1 MALVPGTRLGPY
13 EIAAQI
19 GEGGM
24 GEVYQATDTNLK
36 RAVAIKVLP
45 ESLALDAE
53 RLARFQREAEVLA
66 ALNHPNIAQ
75 IHGLEKSDGTIA
87 LVMELVEGPTLAD
100 RIAQGAIPVD
110 EALPIAKQ
118 IAEALEAAHE
128 QGIVHRDLK
137 PANIKVRPDGTV
149 KVLDFGLAKALEPAS
164 ALGTSAGQALSQA
177 PTITT
182 PAMTVAGMILG
193 TAAYMSPEQAK
204 GKTVDKR
211 SDVWAFGAVLFEML
225 TGKRAF
231 AGGDVSEV
239 LASVLAREPDWTL
252 LPNGLSPVLG
262 TYIRRCLHKDSK
274 QRVHDV
280 ADVRLALEGAF
291 ETGVSQVTDDSS
303 AIPQP
308 AVWRRALMPMAA
320 LIVGAVVAGVTV
332 WRATLPAPPLPVR
345 TEVTTSGDAALRP
358 DGIHR
363 NLAITQ
369 DGSRI
374 VYRGQDQLLVR
385 TLDQLEPT
393 AFITHLDDLRAPFVS
408 PDGEWVGFVERT
420 TLKKVAITGGPPV
433 TVTGMEGVLRGASWG
448 EDGTII
454 YGTLQ
459 AGTGLQRVSAAGGD
473 PVVLTTMDVER
484 GELRHFWPEIL
495 PGGEAVLFSVGYG
508 TGVENM
514 ELAVLDLATL
524 EHKILLTGGSHARYA
539 ATGHL
544 VYGAEGTLRAV
555 PFDLARL
562 EVTGN
567 PVPVLEGVMTAPTSA
582 VEFSLSA
589 NGSLLYVV
597 GNSDG
602 IASRTPVW
610 VDRQGREEPLAVP
623 PRAYTNPRLSPDG
636 TRVALDVRD
645 QEEDIWVWDL
655 VREVLTR
662 LTFDPGA
669 DRYPVWTPDSTRV
682 VFSSDVDGAF
692 NLYWKAADGTGTV
705 DRLTESA
712 NLQYGNSFSPDGES
726 LVLREGGV
734 GREVDLRVLS
744 LAGDRGVETL
754 LATEFVEVNA
764 DLSPDGRWMAYESDQ
779 SGQREIYVRPFP
791 NVEDGQWQ
799 ISTSGGARPLWALGG
814 SELFYRRG
822 AALMA
827 VPVQTAPSFMPGT
840 PEVLFE
846 AEYFL
851 GLGGRSYDVAA
862 DGQRF
867 LMIKEGGDAAQN
879 VILVQN
885 SFEELRRLVPT
896 N

>member
-1 MALVPGTRLGPY
+1 
-13 EIAAQI
+13 
-19 GEGGM
+19 
-24 GEVYQATDTNLK
+24 
-36 RAVAIKVLP
+36 
-45 ESLALDAE
+45 
-53 RLARFQREAEVLA
+53 
-66 ALNHPNIAQ
+66 
-75 IHGLEKSDGTIA
+75 
-87 LVMELVEGPTLAD
+87 
-100 RIAQGAIPVD
+100 
-110 EALPIAKQ
+110 
-118 IAEALEAAHE
+118 
-128 QGIVHRDLK
+128 
-137 PANIKVRPDGTV
+137 
-149 KVLDFGLAKALEPAS
+149 
-164 ALGTSAGQALSQA
+164 
-177 PTITT
+177 
-182 PAMTVAGMILG
+182 MTVAGMILG

>member
-597 GNSDG
+597 GNS
-602 IASRTPVW
+602 
-610 VDRQGREEPLAVP
+610 EE
-623 PRAYTNPRLSPDG
+623 
-636 TRVALDVRD
+636 
-645 QEEDIWVWDL
+645 
-655 VREVLTR
+655 
-662 LTFDPGA
+662 
-669 DRYPVWTPDSTRV
+669 
-682 VFSSDVDGAF
+682 
-692 NLYWKAADGTGTV
+692 
-705 DRLTESA
+705 
-712 NLQYGNSFSPDGES
+712 
-726 LVLREGGV
+726 
-734 GREVDLRVLS
+734 
-744 LAGDRGVETL
+744 
-754 LATEFVEVNA
+754 
-764 DLSPDGRWMAYESDQ
+764 
-779 SGQREIYVRPFP
+779 
-791 NVEDGQWQ
+791 
-799 ISTSGGARPLWALGG
+799 
-814 SELFYRRG
+814 
-822 AALMA
+822 
-827 VPVQTAPSFMPGT
+827 
-840 PEVLFE
+840 
-846 AEYFL
+846 
-851 GLGGRSYDVAA
+851 
-862 DGQRF
+862 
-867 LMIKEGGDAAQN
+867 
-879 VILVQN
+879 
-885 SFEELRRLVPT
+885 
-896 N
+896 